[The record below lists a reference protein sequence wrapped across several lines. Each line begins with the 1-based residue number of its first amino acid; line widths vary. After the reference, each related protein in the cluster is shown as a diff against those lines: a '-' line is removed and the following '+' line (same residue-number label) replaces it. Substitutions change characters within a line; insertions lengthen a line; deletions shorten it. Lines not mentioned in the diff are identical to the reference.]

1 LWWDVLPHYG
11 TLFSLAISSVDV
23 AGRSPTSLLTAMI
36 DGIDGDCNGSNYGCG
51 LGRLDLVCY
60 CYYGGGGSQ

>member
-1 LWWDVLPHYG
+1 
-11 TLFSLAISSVDV
+11 
-23 AGRSPTSLLTAMI
+23 MI

-60 CYYGGGGSQ
+60 CYYGGGGGLSVNLVKA